1 MMLIAAVAAI
11 GLISVSIPLLWMM
24 KANYLEDRK
33 AIVQDV
39 VEVAYSITDYFGG
52 LEKSGALS
60 RAEAQKYAL
69 SAIKNARYG
78 GGAEYFWINDYD
90 AVIVMHPIKPELDG
104 KDLKAFED
112 KKGKRIFTEFASVA
126 KGAGGGFVGYYW
138 PKPGTGTD
146 EPYEKLSFVRGY
158 APWQWVIGSGIYIDD
173 VEALFWRSA
182 EIAGGIVLVAMLIV
196 GACALVLARTI
207 TRPLG
212 ALDGAMSRLSGGD
225 TDVDILGLGR
235 GDEIGAM
242 AASVQVF
249 KDNAIEKRR
258 LEAEQAKESQAR
270 LERAQRVEALVK
282 EFDRQVTQALE
293 SVGTAAGQMQSTSEA
308 MSATAEE
315 TGRQATAVAAA
326 SEQASA
332 NVQTVA
338 SAAEELSAS
347 IREIARRIGQSAT
360 MTREAAAQAGRTQ
373 GDVRNLAE
381 AAEKIGA
388 VVDLINDIAAQTNLL
403 ALNATIEA
411 ARAGDAGKG
420 FAVVA
425 SEVKSLANQTAKAT
439 EEIAAQIS
447 AVRGEIGGTVGAIE
461 GIAGT
466 VRQIDEIAAAVAS
479 AGEMQSTSQAMSA
492 TAEETGRQATAVAAA
507 SEQASANVQTVAS
520 AAEELATSI
529 REIAGQIGRSATM
542 TREAAAQA
550 GRTQG
555 EVRNLAEAAEKIG
568 AVVDLINDIAA
579 QTNLLALNATIEAAR
594 AGDAG
599 KGFAVVASE
608 VKSLANQ
615 TAKATE
621 EIAAQ
626 ISAVRGE
633 IGGTVGAIEGIAG
646 TVRQID
652 EIAAAVAAAVE
663 QQEAATSEIA
673 RNVEEAA
680 RGTQEVTS
688 NIAGVTQ
695 AAGDTG
701 ASAAQVLD
709 AARVLSEQSAAMRRA
724 VETFLGEVK
733 AA

>member
-33 AIVQDV
+33 AKVQDV

-126 KGAGGGFVGYYW
+126 KGPGSGFVGYYW

-182 EIAGGIVLVAMLIV
+182 EVAGGIILVAMLIV

-207 TRPLG
+207 TRPLN
-212 ALDGAMSRLSGGD
+212 ALGGAMTRLSAG
-225 TDVDILGLGR
+225 DVDAEVPGLGR
-235 GDEIGAM
+235 GDEVGAM
-242 AASVQVF
+242 AAAVQVF
-249 KDNAIEKRR
+249 KDNAIEKQR
-258 LEAEQAKESQAR
+258 LEAEQARENQAR
-270 LERAQRVEALVK
+270 MERAGRVEALVK
-282 EFDRQVTQALE
+282 EFDRQVTRALE
-293 SVGTAAGQMQSTSEA
+293 SVGSAASQMQSTSEA

-315 TGRQATAVAAA
+315 TGRQATTVAAA

-338 SAAEELSAS
+338 SAAEQLSAS
-347 IREIARRIGQSAT
+347 IREISRQIGQSAT

-373 GDVRNLAE
+373 GEVRNLAD
-381 AAEKIGA
+381 AAGKIGA

-439 EEIAAQIS
+439 EEIAAQIT

-461 GIAGT
+461 TIAGT
-466 VRQIDEIAAAVAS
+466 VRQIDEIA
-479 AGEMQSTSQAMSA
+479 T
-492 TAEETGRQATAVAAA
+492 
-507 SEQASANVQTVAS
+507 
-520 AAEELATSI
+520 
-529 REIAGQIGRSATM
+529 
-542 TREAAAQA
+542 
-550 GRTQG
+550 
-555 EVRNLAEAAEKIG
+555 
-568 AVVDLINDIAA
+568 
-579 QTNLLALNATIEAAR
+579 
-594 AGDAG
+594 
-599 KGFAVVASE
+599 
-608 VKSLANQ
+608 
-615 TAKATE
+615 
-621 EIAAQ
+621 
-626 ISAVRGE
+626 
-633 IGGTVGAIEGIAG
+633 
-646 TVRQID
+646 
-652 EIAAAVAAAVE
+652 AVAAAVE

-688 NIAGVTQ
+688 NIAGVTR
-695 AAGDTG
+695 AADDTG
-701 ASAAQVLD
+701 ASAAQVLQ
-709 AARVLSEQSAAMRRA
+709 AARSLGEQSAVMRRA
-724 VETFLGEVK
+724 VETFLGEVR